1 MEEIAL
7 SDFYRN
13 KKVLITGNTGFKG
26 SWLTQVL
33 LSFGA
38 KVFGYSDTIYQSPSL
53 YQCLD
58 LGKQINQVIGDIRD
72 LDSLAT
78 AINSLKPNLVFH
90 LAAQPLVRE
99 SYLNPLRT
107 FEVNAGGTI
116 NILEAIRNYSDPL
129 TAVLIT
135 SDKVYR
141 NIEMINGYR
150 EDDLI
155 GGKDPY
161 SGSKGMAELAIYS
174 YFQSYFQ
181 KAAKEKRI
189 VIARAGN
196 VVGGGD
202 WAQDRLIPDV
212 IRAIE
217 ASGKVM
223 LRKPS
228 ATRPWQH
235 VLEPVVGYLKLGMCA
250 KNNESIN
257 GMAFN
262 FGPLISETGSV
273 YDFCENFLMALD
285 LDPKKYL
292 EIDLVPTMEAPEANL
307 LALNC
312 DKAYGLMGWSS
323 KLTRNSVIDM
333 TACWYKAYMNKGN
346 LVKLTNAQINSY
358 LTHG

>member
-1 MEEIAL
+1 
-7 SDFYRN
+7 
-13 KKVLITGNTGFKG
+13 
-26 SWLTQVL
+26 
-33 LSFGA
+33 
-38 KVFGYSDTIYQSPSL
+38 
-53 YQCLD
+53 
-58 LGKQINQVIGDIRD
+58 
-72 LDSLAT
+72 LAT
-78 AINSLKPNLVFH
+78 AINSLKPDLVFH

-116 NILEAIRNYSDPL
+116 NILETIRNYSGHL

-181 KAAKEKRI
+181 KVAKEKRI

-202 WAQDRLIPDV
+202 WAHDRLIPDV

-223 LRKPS
+223 IRKPS

-235 VLEPVVGYLKLGMCA
+235 VLEPIVGYLKLGMCA
-250 KNNESIN
+250 ENNESIN

-273 YDFCENFLMALD
+273 YDFCENFLTALD

-323 KLTRNSVIDM
+323 KLTRNCVIDM
-333 TACWYKAYMNKGN
+333 TACWYKAYMNKSN
-346 LVKLTNAQINSY
+346 LVDLTNVQINSY
-358 LTHG
+358 LNHG

>member
-7 SDFYRN
+7 DDFYRN

-33 LSFGA
+33 LGFGA
-38 KVFGYSDTIYQSPSL
+38 HVFGYSDAAYAPPSL
-53 YQCLD
+53 YQCLN
-58 LGKQINQVIGDIRD
+58 LVERVQQFTADIRD
-72 LDSLAT
+72 YDSFSGVLHD
-78 AINSLKPNLVFH
+78 IKPDLIFH
-90 LAAQPLVRE
+90 LAAQPLVRD

-107 FEVNAGGTI
+107 FEVNAGGMV
-116 NILEAIRNYSDPL
+116 NVLEAIRNYPDPL
-129 TAVLIT
+129 TAILIT

-174 YFQSYFQ
+174 YFHSYF
-181 KAAKEKRI
+181 EKKVNEKCI
-189 VIARAGN
+189 VIGRAGN

-202 WAQDRLIPDV
+202 WASDRLIPDV
-212 IRAIE
+212 IRAVQ
-217 ASGKVM
+217 ASEKVM
-223 LRKPS
+223 LRKPG

-235 VLEPVVGYLKLGMCA
+235 VLEPVVGYLRLGMCA
-250 KNNESIN
+250 KNNKSIN

-273 YDFCENFLMALD
+273 IDFCVNFLEALD
-285 LDPKKYL
+285 LNPDEYL
-292 EIDLVPTMEAPEANL
+292 EIDVSPTIEAPEANL

-312 DKAYGLMGWSS
+312 DKAYGLLGWSP
-323 KLTRNSVIDM
+323 KLGRANVIDM
-333 TACWYKAYMNKGN
+333 TAGWYKTFMRNGDM
-346 LVKLTNAQINSY
+346 VSFTNSQIKNY
-358 LTHG
+358 FTRG